1 MKNRRWVRLF
11 AMAMMCVM
19 MLSGSALAS
28 EIDMSGA
35 TNPNAGLGYY
45 PGTSEAGAISVECST
60 MSVMNPILMTYNTEF
75 SISLHVWD
83 CLVKLDTQNNL
94 VAGAAESW
102 ESSEDGMKWTFKI
115 REGGKWVNSAGE
127 VVGDVTAHDF
137 VFAWSELL
145 NPTNAAKY
153 YYFATIF
160 KNAQAYYDYL
170 SGVEGAEEVTLD
182 QVGFRAVDDYTLEIE
197 LENYL
202 PYLLQYLKFEVLTPI
217 YQPFYE
223 EVGAENYGTSPET
236 LLYNGP
242 FYMTDWVPEY
252 TITTVRNPNWWN
264 AENVTLEKIN
274 WVKMRYYAFLGGE
287 MDIVNLTGEQRAA
300 LEARGFTPS
309 AYVGGY
315 SYYFW
320 VNTLETSD
328 MRSLNLRKAVEAA
341 IDRQQLIDTVFK
353 NDNKAP
359 DAFSFGISGV
369 AAPTFA
375 EVVVE
380 ANGGEPLYS
389 ANADPEK
396 AKEYLAA
403 ALEELGYSDASEV
416 KLSIMTSAGTQ
427 NELFSKVVQK
437 QLRQTLGLE
446 VDIEILTS
454 TEWRA
459 RLNAKEFDICH
470 GGWGPNYNDPMTKL
484 DLFESTGGNN
494 HTGYANPE
502 YDALLDAAR
511 QEVDPVAREQIFVQL
526 EFMLKEDLP
535 IIPLYWCYEDYAVS
549 EKLVSGYARMPFQGY
564 NLIYTRLAD

>member
-28 EIDMSGA
+28 EIDMSGE

-274 WVKMRYYAFLGGE
+274 WVKMSYYAFLGGE
-287 MDIVNLTGEQRAA
+287 MDIVNLTGKRRAA
-300 LEARGFTPS
+300 LEAKGFTPS

-315 SYYFW
+315 SYYFL

-416 KLSIMTSAGTQ
+416 KLSIMTSKGTQ

-459 RLNAKEFDICH
+459 RRNAKEFDICH
-470 GGWGPNYNDPMTKL
+470 DGWGPDYNDPMTDL
-484 DLFESTGGNN
+484 NLFESTGGNN

-535 IIPLYWCYEDYAVS
+535 IIPLYWLYEDYAVS